1 MGYRQ
6 VVRHGILVPVFVGSN
21 PTAPVI
27 TTIYRRNG
35 KVIMTSKELDDQLE
49 AHRHEE
55 HKKIPYVRSV
65 IGDAAMFEQLA
76 EECSE
81 LAQAAQKAARKLRG
95 DNPTPKSR
103 AEIGEALIE
112 EYTDVTICAEEL
124 GLKADPVI
132 AAKKYIRWQQRIR
145 TMNKYGGHE
154 HE

>member
-1 MGYRQ
+1 M
-6 VVRHGILVPVFVGSN
+6 VRPGVLVPVFVGSS

-27 TTIYRRNG
+27 TTIYRRNSE
-35 KVIMTSKELDDQLE
+35 VIMTSKELNDQLE

-55 HKKIPYVRSV
+55 HKKITYVRSV

-81 LAQAAQKAARKLRG
+81 LAQAALKAARKLRG
-95 DNPTPKSR
+95 ENPTPKSR
-103 AEIGEALIE
+103 AEIGRALIE

-132 AAKKYIRWQQRIR
+132 AAEKYIRWQQRIR
-145 TMNKYGGHE
+145 TMERYGGHE